1 MAAPKKRRIPI
12 NIDMTPMV
20 DIAFLLLIF
29 FMATTVFKKPEEVAV
44 RPPLSHSTFTLPET
58 GMVVITVPKDNYIM
72 MTLEIA
78 ALDYELGLSEQEGRK
93 IVHKRFQP
101 EELPPIIK
109 RLILRQIVD
118 RVVIKADREAEYGVI
133 ESVME
138 TLQKENLNILNFV
151 TDLEEEVRV
160 EGAFVGSE
168 KKEGAS
174 LPTSNSAPADGNLA
188 SKE

>member
-1 MAAPKKRRIPI
+1 
-12 NIDMTPMV
+12 MTPMV

-29 FMATTVFKKPEEVAV
+29 FMSTTVFKKPEEVPV

-58 GMVVITVPKDNYIM
+58 GMVVITIPKDNYIQ

-78 ALDYELGLSEQEGRK
+78 ALDYEIGLSVQEGRK

-109 RLILRQIVD
+109 KLILRQLVD
-118 RVVIKADREAEYGVI
+118 RVVIKADRDAEYGVI

-151 TDLEEEVRV
+151 TDLEEEVKV
-160 EGAFVGSE
+160 EGSFVGAE
-168 KKEGAS
+168 NKEGAS
-174 LPTSNSAPADGNLA
+174 LPAGSPEIGDLA

>member
-12 NIDMTPMV
+12 SIDMTPMV

-29 FMATTVFKKPEEVAV
+29 FMSTTVFKKPEEVAV

-58 GMVVITVPKDNYIM
+58 GMVVITVPKDNTIL

-78 ALDYELGLSEQEGRK
+78 ALDYELGLSVQEGRS
-93 IVHKRFQP
+93 IVHRRFTP

-109 RLILRQIVD
+109 RLILRRLVD
-118 RVVIKADREAEYGVI
+118 RVVIKADRDAEYGVI
-133 ESVME
+133 ESIME

-151 TDLEEEVRV
+151 TDLEEEVKV
-160 EGAFVGSE
+160 EGSFVGAG
-168 KKEGAS
+168 KESAS
-174 LPTSNSAPADGNLA
+174 LPEGSPTRADGELA